1 MNQRPASDP
10 SPDSGAIL
18 RLDHRSA
25 TPLHAQA
32 EQLLRELM
40 QRPEY
45 RNGALLPEEV
55 SLARTLGI
63 SRNTLRTAIGRLV
76 TEGRLERRAGVG
88 TRVVEPQLCSGVG
101 AWHSFTREMEAKGV
115 KVEPFS
121 VEAGTVPSPAE
132 VARALRINEGTKVLC
147 LDRVRGW
154 DGRPEVHFRSY
165 FHPRLG
171 LTADTDFS
179 RPLYELI
186 REKCGVVA
194 DESLEELKA
203 VSADRGLARRL
214 KVPVGTALLRRD
226 RTVLDSGRRPME
238 YAIVHYHCERFTLS
252 LQLRQP

>member
-1 MNQRPASDP
+1 MP
-10 SPDSGAIL
+10 SPTPAPSPNPDPIL

-32 EQLLRELM
+32 EQLLRELI
-40 QRPEY
+40 QRPQY
-45 RNGALLPEEV
+45 HNGGLLPEEV
-55 SLARTLGI
+55 SLAKTLGI

-76 TEGRLERRAGVG
+76 AEGRLERRAGVG

-115 KVEPFS
+115 MVETFA
-121 VEAGTVPSPAE
+121 VEARMVPAPLES
-132 VARALRINEGTKVLC
+132 ARALRIDKGTKVLC

-171 LTADTDFS
+171 LTAETDFN

-186 REKCGVVA
+186 QEQCSVVA
-194 DESLEELKA
+194 DESFEDFRA
-203 VSADRGLARRL
+203 VNADRSLARLL
-214 KVPVGTALLRRD
+214 KVRVGTALLRRD

-238 YAIVHYHCERFTLS
+238 FAIVHYHCERFTLS
-252 LQLRQP
+252 LQLRQAP

>member
-1 MNQRPASDP
+1 MNAQPGP
-10 SPDSGAIL
+10 SPNLGSIL
-18 RLDHRSA
+18 RLDHRSS

-32 EQLLRELM
+32 EQLLRELI

-55 SLARTLGI
+55 SLARNLGI

-76 TEGRLERRAGVG
+76 TEGHLERRAGVG

-115 KVEPFS
+115 KVETFA
-121 VEAGTVPSPAE
+121 VEASTCSSPPE
-132 VARALRINEGTKVLC
+132 VARALRIQEGTQVLC

-171 LTADTDFS
+171 LTADADFS

-186 REKCGVVA
+186 REQCSVVA
-194 DESLEELKA
+194 DESVEELKA
-203 VSADRGLARRL
+203 INADRRLARLL
-214 KVPVGTALLRRD
+214 KVPVGAALLRRN

-238 YAIVHYHCERFTLS
+238 YAIVHYHSERFTLS